1 MKEKTVS
8 FDTAFLFGDN
18 TAFFSLNGSD
28 GSRTHDL
35 CVANAALSQLS
46 YEPEFDLF
54 YHMLMWLRNQEGK
67 GSVFS
72 GKVLSGLTFSAII
85 HNWLPKT
92 TGAKA

>member
-1 MKEKTVS
+1 MKKNPT
-8 FDTAFLFGDN
+8 LFTQDGVI
-18 TAFFSLNGSD
+18 FYGSD

-46 YEPEFDLF
+46 YEPEFDPF

-72 GKVLSGLTFSAII
+72 GNVGL
-85 HNWLPKT
+85 
-92 TGAKA
+92 